1 MLGETER
8 ASDEN
13 LGDVLA
19 KQAVFQRL
27 RRPKMRNKK
36 ADLASSVLEAHR
48 GDIKRHE
55 EILLGSSLP
64 SEPP

>member
-27 RRPKMRNKK
+27 RRAKMRNKK
-36 ADLASSVLEAHR
+36 ADLASSVFGGASR
-48 GDIKRHE
+48 RHKE
-55 EILLGSSLP
+55 T
-64 SEPP
+64 